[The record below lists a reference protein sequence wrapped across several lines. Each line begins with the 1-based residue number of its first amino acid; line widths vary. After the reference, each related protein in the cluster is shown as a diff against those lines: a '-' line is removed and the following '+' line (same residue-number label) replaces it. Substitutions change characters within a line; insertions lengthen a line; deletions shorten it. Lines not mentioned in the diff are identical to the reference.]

1 MTTSFRHRLRV
12 IRLHD
17 HASGASRDEPSTT
30 AAERL
35 EMMWPLAL
43 EAWAFK
49 GEPVIDQRLPR
60 HVVHIHRRE
69 R

>member
-1 MTTSFRHRLRV
+1 MDSPRNRLRV
-12 IRLHD
+12 VPL
-17 HASGASRDEPSTT
+17 RDPVVQAHHLKSTTT

-49 GEPVIDQRLPR
+49 GEPVVEQRLPR
-60 HVVHIHRRE
+60 HIVHVYCRTR
-69 R
+69 